1 MQGLLARLRSLAH
14 YRGQQPGWAQ
24 VFNPAPY
31 LTRLLTFLGSLMR
44 GHPTPT
50 LSGIF
55 GDSMGPWCLLGAF
68 GSQVTVS
75 PIYSS

>member
-1 MQGLLARLRSLAH
+1 MQGLLARLQSPTH
-14 YRGQQPGWAQ
+14 YRGPQLRWAQ

-31 LTRLLTFLGSLMR
+31 LARLLTFLGSLMR
-44 GHPTPT
+44 GHLTPT